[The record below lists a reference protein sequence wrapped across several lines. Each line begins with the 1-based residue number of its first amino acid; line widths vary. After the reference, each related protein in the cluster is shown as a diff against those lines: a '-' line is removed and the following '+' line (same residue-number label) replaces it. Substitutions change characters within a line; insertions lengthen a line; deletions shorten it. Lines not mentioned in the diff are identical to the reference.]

1 LVTVTAF
8 TKESI
13 DLQGIAHRLTREC
26 PTLAVFPEGWGR
38 LFQMIDPYFF
48 PHFIAP
54 MSPLP
59 SDFMEDMECGDPEL
73 TGIMACAYGVFAH
86 IK

>member
-1 LVTVTAF
+1 
-8 TKESI
+8 
-13 DLQGIAHRLTREC
+13 
-26 PTLAVFPEGWGR
+26 
-38 LFQMIDPYFF
+38 MIDPYFF